1 MPGTTNRKQQSK
13 LSSTA
18 VPVLDKGNYNDK
30 KTLNYF
36 LEQEKIAKQ
45 MIAEANEFYN
55 SFLSSK
61 IVTLHT
67 VLTKYPLTPI
77 IRASG
82 KFYYGTVEM
91 KKSKYGE
98 TLSYL
103 PNGNDSDIVIAPT
116 FGFDVG
122 SEAEGYFEQKLYG
135 RGGFLQSFKECAD
148 AVRSGDKSELE
159 YCEFKNPKKVAE
171 LYERYCALMSEIS
184 KLDLHAVV
192 KVKELKDYIC
202 ETDIGLQYVGY
213 ASYTG
218 YASSSTGSKG
228 GMIGF
233 DKKHCLDKD
242 TYDKA
247 VSEWYCKRLDIRPL
261 PFKMK
266 KYPEEI
272 AKNVKE
278 YQMKFSA
285 EMRDILINLIPLCKK
300 GIPSFMLANFMFTH
314 EGELVEVIKKEI
326 KSTEFDK
333 ETGRYTIRCKP
344 SVESH
349 PEYSWPSDAPLI
361 ETSFYQTFVF
371 DVATN
376 DLIDY
381 RMNRNTRKIDRRR
394 Y

>member
-1 MPGTTNRKQQSK
+1 MPGTTNRKQQPK

-67 VLTKYPLTPI
+67 VLTEHPLTPI
-77 IRASG
+77 IRAG
-82 KFYYGTVEM
+82 YKFYYGAAEI
-91 KKSKYGE
+91 KKHKYGE
-98 TLSYL
+98 SLSYL
-103 PNGNDSDIVIAPT
+103 PNGYDSDIVIAPT
-116 FGFDVG
+116 FEFDVG
-122 SEAEGYFEQKLYG
+122 SEAEGYFEREFYG
-135 RGGFLQSFKECAD
+135 SCGFLRDFKNC
-148 AVRSGDKSELE
+148 VVLSNDKSLLK
-159 YCEFKNPKKVAE
+159 YCKFKNPKEVAA
-171 LYERYCALMSEIS
+171 LYERYCALMNEIA
-184 KLDLHAVV
+184 KVDLHVV
-192 KVKELKDYIC
+192 IKAKELKDYIC
-202 ETDIGLQYVGY
+202 ETDIGLRYVYYPG
-213 ASYTG
+213 G
-218 YASSSTGSKG
+218 GSIGNKG
-228 GMIGF
+228 GIIGF
-233 DKKHCLDKD
+233 NRKYCLDKYA
-242 TYDKA
+242 YDKV
-247 VSEWYCKRLDIRPL
+247 VSIGYKRIDIRAL

-272 AKNVKE
+272 AKKVKE
-278 YQMKFSA
+278 YQTKFSA
-285 EMRDILINLIPLCKK
+285 EMRDILINLIPLYKE
-300 GIPSFMLANFMFTH
+300 GIPKFMLTNFMFTH
-314 EGELVEVIKKEI
+314 EGRLVEVIEKEI

-333 ETGRYTIRCKP
+333 NTGRYTIRCKP

-349 PEYSWPSDAPLI
+349 PEYNWPSDAPLI

-381 RMNRNTRKIDRRR
+381 NMNRNTRKIDRRS